1 MAVASVAAMEVV
13 VAYPAMGPVN
23 AETSLNEES
32 PKHVTN
38 IDKDNDE

>member
-1 MAVASVAAMEVV
+1 MEVV
-13 VAYPAMGPVN
+13 VAYPAIDPVN
-23 AETSLNEES
+23 AGTPLSEEF